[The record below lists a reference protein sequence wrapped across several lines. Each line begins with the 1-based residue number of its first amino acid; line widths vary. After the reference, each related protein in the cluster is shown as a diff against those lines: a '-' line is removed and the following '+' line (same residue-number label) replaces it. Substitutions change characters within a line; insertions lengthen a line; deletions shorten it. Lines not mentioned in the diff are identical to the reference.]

1 MKFLCSRAILR
12 LADEEARERISVDA
26 VRGVGPLRMIRRK
39 VNRTAVAA
47 GLGAGASSTGHL
59 CSTECSTEVEGNTV
73 TTTSVSIL
81 ILVPGLYGTSNRRV
95 FQPVVCAAATTSVLV
110 LSQGAL
116 AAAYKSDS

>member
-1 MKFLCSRAILR
+1 M

-73 TTTSVSIL
+73 L
-81 ILVPGLYGTSNRRV
+81 
-95 FQPVVCAAATTSVLV
+95 Q
-110 LSQGAL
+110 LSTNKPPLMGKFGCL
-116 AAAYKSDS
+116 PTVICEES

>member
-47 GLGAGASSTGHL
+47 GRGAGTGRL
-59 CSTECSTEVEGNTV
+59 G
-73 TTTSVSIL
+73 IR
-81 ILVPGLYGTSNRRV
+81 YRR
-95 FQPVVCAAATTSVLV
+95 
-110 LSQGAL
+110 G
-116 AAAYKSDS
+116 

>member
-12 LADEEARERISVDA
+12 RADEEARERISVDA

-73 TTTSVSIL
+73 LQHFCQPINP
-81 ILVPGLYGTSNRRV
+81 PGNLGVYTVRCN
-95 FQPVVCAAATTSVLV
+95 
-110 LSQGAL
+110 
-116 AAAYKSDS
+116 

>member
-47 GLGAGASSTGHL
+47 GVRCRYANQVL
-59 CSTECSTEVEGNTV
+59 TEVEGNTV
-73 TTTSVSIL
+73 TSTSVSPL
-81 ILVPGLYGTSNRRV
+81 ILVPGLYGTESAHRTDGFSSRWIRQRRQRRSWD
-95 FQPVVCAAATTSVLV
+95 FR
-110 LSQGAL
+110 
-116 AAAYKSDS
+116 KER